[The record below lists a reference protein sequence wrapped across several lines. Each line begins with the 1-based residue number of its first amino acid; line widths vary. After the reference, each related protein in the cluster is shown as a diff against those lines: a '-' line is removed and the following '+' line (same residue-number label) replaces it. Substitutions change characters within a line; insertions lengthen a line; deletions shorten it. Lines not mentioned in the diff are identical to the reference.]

1 MREEGPMKILATIL
15 ILTASPVMAHVGHL
29 GEVAGHGH
37 WIAAGALGAAALA
50 AWLAGKGK
58 GKKADAE
65 PEEEM
70 EEAEA

>member
-1 MREEGPMKILATIL
+1 MKKLAIVFAFVT
-15 ILTASPVMAHVGHL
+15 SPAFAHVGHL
-29 GEVAGHGH
+29 GEMAGHGH

-58 GKKADAE
+58 KADAK
-65 PEEEM
+65 PEEYIEEA

>member
-1 MREEGPMKILATIL
+1 MKALSVVFAMIVTPAW
-15 ILTASPVMAHVGHL
+15 AHIGHL

-58 GKKADAE
+58 KSEESE
-65 PEEEM
+65 PEAEEEL

>member
-1 MREEGPMKILATIL
+1 MRTLAVFLSVFATP
-15 ILTASPVMAHVGHL
+15 AFAHVGHL

-58 GKKADAE
+58 NADAE
-65 PEEEM
+65 PEPADEDAPD
-70 EEAEA
+70 EAAA

>member
-1 MREEGPMKILATIL
+1 MKQLIGIFAVLATP
-15 ILTASPVMAHVGHL
+15 ASAHVGHL

-58 GKKADAE
+58 KTEEAE
-65 PEEEM
+65 PET
-70 EEAEA
+70 EEADAPEGAEA